1 MSFGGETGVVVKTT
15 CKESSYKLCHKIEP
29 LFEGVGH
36 ENEFIL
42 EGFVFKVEMNAWG
55 HWS

>member
-15 CKESSYKLCHKIEP
+15 CKESSYKLCHKIES

>member
-1 MSFGGETGVVVKTT
+1 MSFEGETGVVVKTT

-36 ENEFIL
+36 ENELIL
-42 EGFVFKVEMNAWG
+42 EELVFKVEMNAWG
-55 HWS
+55 RYS